1 MVEAVDDAAGFEP
14 REGSMAFEIKNTRR
28 EAPVRLLVYADG
40 GVGKS
45 TLGAAA
51 PKPIFLA
58 PEDGLVNIDASAVDP
73 SPTTWLDA
81 LAALD
86 HIGTLNYETVVV
98 DSLDWLEPL
107 CWAYVCIK
115 GKKPDIE
122 AFGYGKGYVAA
133 LDEWRIFLAKL
144 SQLRAKGMNVVL
156 IAHAVAKLFKNPEG
170 DDFDRWTIKLHDK
183 ASGLIKEW
191 CDVVAFAQYETNTY
205 ETNGKTKGISTGK
218 RILRVQRSAAFD
230 AKTRYAMPASIPL
243 DWASFAQAVKDGGP
257 VAVERMKGELEAKML
272 EQGDADVEIG
282 ARTFLRLRGE
292 SVGSLSE
299 ALATVDTY
307 LNERTKKAG

>member
-1 MVEAVDDAAGFEP
+1 MG
-14 REGSMAFEIKNTRR
+14 FEIKHTRR
-28 EAPVRLLVYADG
+28 EAPVRVLVYADG

-45 TLGAAA
+45 TFAAAA
-51 PKPIFLA
+51 PNPIFLA
-58 PEDGLVNIDASAVDP
+58 PEDGLVNIDAVALAP
-73 SPTTWLDA
+73 PTWSEAMASLEWLDE
-81 LAALD
+81 LSY
-86 HIGTLNYETVVV
+86 GTIVI

-107 CWAYVCIK
+107 CWAHVCK
-115 GKKPDIE
+115 RGGKEDIE

-133 LDEWRIFLAKL
+133 LDEWRVMLAHL
-144 SQLRAKGMNVVL
+144 SRLRSKGMSVIL

-183 ASGLIKEW
+183 AAGLIKEW

-205 ETNGKTKGISTGK
+205 EKDGRVKGISTGK
-218 RILRVQRSAAFD
+218 RILRVQRTAAFD

-257 VAVERMKGELEAKML
+257 AAVARLRDELNAKMKDLGDEEVER
-272 EQGDADVEIG
+272 G
-282 ARTFLRLRGE
+282 ARTFLRQRGE
-292 SVGSLSE
+292 SVPSLSE
-299 ALATVDTY
+299 AIATVDTY